1 MREECVLPIERV
13 RRIDS
18 RHIEFYWG
26 RKPVSGKEKN
36 MVFHVYRDGTEL
48 ELYERKDDD
57 EWDVGTVHEPA
68 KRRTTVTLA
77 REIGGEERLKKEFP
91 KEESHI
97 NDPDTLTAWVE
108 YKADH
113 RIVCSKSLIE
123 AAGINTVVHQV
134 SYEPYYRK
142 FTTSKMGIR
151 IKSGEKV
158 SDRAHEAAAQM
169 IDILL
174 EKLPETADRMRELH
188 AELAIYALDEDAYDI
203 PEHRAGCLYMNRP
216 VEGYGGI
223 DENPVTSISEANILR
238 VLEGPHQTRY
248 KQELILAHEFAH
260 AIHLIGIKNL
270 ADQTLYCRSIEVY
283 EAAKA
288 AGKWPGSYAI
298 SNFEE
303 YFATLTT
310 IWFNVMEEGKD
321 GAWDG
326 VRGPVNTREEL
337 KRYDTG
343 AYEYFSQ
350 LYTARQ
356 LPYPWDTVRN
366 EYDIDGTKY
375 QEVKES

>member
-1 MREECVLPIERV
+1 
-13 RRIDS
+13 
-18 RHIEFYWG
+18 
-26 RKPVSGKEKN
+26 
-36 MVFHVYRDGTEL
+36 MVFHVYKDGTEL

-77 REIGGEERLKKEFP
+77 RETGGEERP
-91 KEESHI
+91 KEERPKEECSKEESRI
-97 NDPDTLTAWVE
+97 KYADPLTAWVE

-113 RIVCSKSLIE
+113 RIVCSKSLKE
-123 AAGINTVVHQV
+123 AAGINPVVHQV
-134 SYEPYYRK
+134 PYEPYYRK

-238 VLEGPHQTRY
+238 VLEGTYQTRY

-350 LYTARQ
+350 LYTTRQ

-375 QEVKES
+375 QEVRES

>member
-26 RKPVSGKEKN
+26 REPVSGKDKN

-97 NDPDTLTAWVE
+97 KSPDTLTAWVE

-123 AAGINTVVHQV
+123 AAGMNTVVHQV

-188 AELAIYALDEDAYDI
+188 AELAIYALNEDAYDI

-223 DENPVTSISEANILR
+223 DANPVTSISER
-238 VLEGPHQTRY
+238 CV
-248 KQELILAHEFAH
+248 
-260 AIHLIGIKNL
+260 
-270 ADQTLYCRSIEVY
+270 
-283 EAAKA
+283 
-288 AGKWPGSYAI
+288 
-298 SNFEE
+298 
-303 YFATLTT
+303 
-310 IWFNVMEEGKD
+310 
-321 GAWDG
+321 
-326 VRGPVNTREEL
+326 
-337 KRYDTG
+337 
-343 AYEYFSQ
+343 
-350 LYTARQ
+350 
-356 LPYPWDTVRN
+356 
-366 EYDIDGTKY
+366 
-375 QEVKES
+375 

>member
-1 MREECVLPIERV
+1 M
-13 RRIDS
+13 
-18 RHIEFYWG
+18 
-26 RKPVSGKEKN
+26 
-36 MVFHVYRDGTEL
+36 
-48 ELYERKDDD
+48 
-57 EWDVGTVHEPA
+57 
-68 KRRTTVTLA
+68 
-77 REIGGEERLKKEFP
+77 
-91 KEESHI
+91 
-97 NDPDTLTAWVE
+97 
-108 YKADH
+108 
-113 RIVCSKSLIE
+113 
-123 AAGINTVVHQV
+123 
-134 SYEPYYRK
+134 
-142 FTTSKMGIR
+142 
-151 IKSGEKV
+151 

-238 VLEGPHQTRY
+238 VLEGTYQTRY

-350 LYTARQ
+350 LYTTRQ

-375 QEVKES
+375 QEVRES